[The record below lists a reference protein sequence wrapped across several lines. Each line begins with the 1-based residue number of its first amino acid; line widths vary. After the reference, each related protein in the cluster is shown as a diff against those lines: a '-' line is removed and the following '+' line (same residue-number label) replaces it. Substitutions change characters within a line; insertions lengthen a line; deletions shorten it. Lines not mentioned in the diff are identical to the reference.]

1 MDPSWTASRGTY
13 IRLTSYII
21 TSHSYINIFKIY
33 IVIVYRHSNYLH
45 LVIVYSHSNHLQY
58 FNVFLKLQHQIV
70 RLLFKGLHWKQ
81 MPLTSTNAFRIHPPP
96 SPPQL
101 LEEDGTQI
109 RHRPQAGSSVE
120 CAVSEDGTRLRT
132 PRGIWCRCCRC
143 WEPPNLSSVIF
154 LETDSFVRWILL
166 QVWKRGIGEP
176 CFESSL
182 TVWIFVE
189 T

>member
-81 MPLTSTNAFRIHPPP
+81 MPLTSTHAFRIHPPP

-120 CAVSEDGTRLRT
+120 CAVSEDGTPRELRGGMMEVLQVLSAS
-132 PRGIWCRCCRC
+132 GICQLWF
-143 WEPPNLSSVIF
+143 F
-154 LETDSFVRWILL
+154 LETDSFVRWIQLK
-166 QVWKRGIGEP
+166 VWEP
-176 CFESSL
+176 CLESSL
-182 TVWIFVE
+182 TVWILVE

>member
-1 MDPSWTASRGTY
+1 
-13 IRLTSYII
+13 
-21 TSHSYINIFKIY
+21 
-33 IVIVYRHSNYLH
+33 
-45 LVIVYSHSNHLQY
+45 
-58 FNVFLKLQHQIV
+58 
-70 RLLFKGLHWKQ
+70 

-120 CAVSEDGTRLRT
+120 CAVSEDGTPRELR
-132 PRGIWCRCCRC
+132 GGMM
-143 WEPPNLSSVIF
+143 EVLQALSASEFVKCDF

-182 TVWIFVE
+182 TV
-189 T
+189 